1 MKTTRNRELL
11 MAVAN
16 DATTMPRDFKHVR
29 RLRAVLTAE
38 TQRREMIAKSSK
50 SGGNDHAAM
59 AQVQAQAAQAEKKR
73 IEDDRKRREVRPLV
87 GVGSK
92 VRIKPMD
99 KPTYGW
105 GDLEPNKWGTVK
117 QVRLL
122 KSVLNAD
129 EMVWNYLIEMETSHY
144 KHAKRR
150 PRFWLTHGEI
160 RHGRQRHF
168 HAPPACFVWRIANEM
183 CTGA

>member
-38 TQRREMIAKSSK
+38 TQRKEMIAKSSK
-50 SGGNDHAAM
+50 SGGKDNMNDPVAM
-59 AQVQAQAAQAEKKR
+59 ARAQAQTAQAEKKR
-73 IEDDRKRREVRPLV
+73 IEDDRKLREVRPLV

-105 GDLEPNKWGTVK
+105 GDLEPNKWGIVK

-129 EMVWNYLIEMETSHY
+129 EMVWNYLIEMETTHY
-144 KHAKRR
+144 KYTKRR

-160 RHGRQRHF
+160 RHGQRHF
-168 HAPPACFVWRIANEM
+168 HAPCLFRMENRK
-183 CTGA
+183 

>member
-38 TQRREMIAKSSK
+38 TQRREMLAKSSK
-50 SGGNDHAAM
+50 SGGKDSMNDPVAM
-59 AQVQAQAAQAEKKR
+59 ARAQAQTAQAEKKR
-73 IEDDRKRREVRPLV
+73 IEDDRKLREVRPLV

-105 GDLEPNKWGTVK
+105 GDLEPNK
-117 QVRLL
+117 
-122 KSVLNAD
+122 
-129 EMVWNYLIEMETSHY
+129 
-144 KHAKRR
+144 
-150 PRFWLTHGEI
+150 
-160 RHGRQRHF
+160 
-168 HAPPACFVWRIANEM
+168 
-183 CTGA
+183 